1 MKELTKELKDLIE
14 EHKWNLLN
22 YYSNY
27 KNCNHHFYINTK
39 EQMIE
44 DKKEI
49 ITHYI
54 KDFPTLAQNGI
65 TLDHLA
71 EILYTQNQRTFIQ
84 DMEEHFDFK
93 INYAYV
99 AKYDW
104 ADIDGDI
111 CPSVIVKDLSIF
123 LDRYHKYCLPFN
135 VFDFNNDK
143 YITLYISRASVV
155 IERNDA
161 DDNYLIIAR

>member
-1 MKELTKELKDLIE
+1 MTIQEKESLLSIYSSYKRCTHKFYDDKEDI
-14 EHKWNLLN
+14 
-22 YYSNY
+22 
-27 KNCNHHFYINTK
+27 IA
-39 EQMIE
+39 

-49 ITHYI
+49 INHYLQY
-54 KDFPTLAQNGI
+54 FPELAQKGI
-65 TLDHLA
+65 TIDHLP
-71 EILYTQNQRTFIQ
+71 ELLYTKNQISFIE
-84 DMEEHFDFK
+84 DMEEHFDFQ
-93 INYAYV
+93 INY
-99 AKYDW
+99 KDCLNYDW

-155 IERNDA
+155 IERNDEE
-161 DDNYLIIAR
+161 DNYKIFAR

>member
-1 MKELTKELKDLIE
+1 MTPQEKESLYEIYSSYKRCNNKFYDNKEDI
-14 EHKWNLLN
+14 
-22 YYSNY
+22 
-27 KNCNHHFYINTK
+27 IA
-39 EQMIE
+39 

-49 ITHYI
+49 ISHYI
-54 KDFPTLAQNGI
+54 TYFPELAQKGI
-65 TLDHLA
+65 TIDHLP
-71 EILYTQNQRTFIQ
+71 EILYTRNQIIFLQ
-84 DMEEHFDFK
+84 DMEDHFDFE
-93 INYAYV
+93 INY
-99 AKYDW
+99 KDCFNYDW

-155 IERNDA
+155 IERNHKEEEEEED
-161 DDNYLIIAR
+161 YKIFAR